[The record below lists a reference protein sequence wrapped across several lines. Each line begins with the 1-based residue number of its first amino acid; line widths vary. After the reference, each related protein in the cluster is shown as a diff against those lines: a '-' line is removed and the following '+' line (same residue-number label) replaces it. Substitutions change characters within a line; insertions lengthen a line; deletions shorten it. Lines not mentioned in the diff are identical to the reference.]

1 MQYQRDLQ
9 ETELAH
15 DAKRTRLDD
24 DTVEGADTLANHQS
38 RRAVTFFFFFVSKFS
53 GPVFFIVRARFLHG
67 FPAHFL
73 GNEDGDDDM
82 IRARHVAKSPRSR
95 LGGGN
100 GVRQGYPQKNVSVK
114 TT

>member
-38 RRAVTFFFFFVSKFS
+38 RRAVTFFFFSFGACFFLSA
-53 GPVFFIVRARFLHG
+53 PVFFMVSQLI
-67 FPAHFL
+67 FL

-82 IRARHVAKSPRSR
+82 IRARHVAKSLRSR
-95 LGGGN
+95 VGGGN